1 MTISYLKLDKSSLFT
16 REQEMSCTNSEKLTR
31 NNSLPIYSARTGQ
44 LNNILTLK
52 KVQAANKKGKVS

>member
-1 MTISYLKLDKSSLFT
+1 
-16 REQEMSCTNSEKLTR
+16 MSCTNSEKLTR
-31 NNSLPIYSARTGQ
+31 HNSLPIYSARTGQ